1 MTFHQHPASFV
12 NHIHLKVGNITR
24 SLDFYQKIL
33 GFRIIEQQ
41 YNLVKL
47 SSGGMKAFV
56 TLEQLEKPMP
66 LNPRNTG
73 LFHIAFLLP
82 TRNDLAN
89 MLRDLTHV
97 GYPLQG
103 ASDHFVSEALYLA
116 DPDGNGIEIY
126 VDRDHKLWEWEKGS
140 VNMATLPLDAN
151 HLMME
156 VDPNGRDGL
165 PEDTI
170 IGHIH
175 LQVANLVEEELFYT
189 KGFGFSIVSRYG
201 ERALFLSTEGY
212 HHHIGLNTWNSKDGS
227 VPEAASIGLKSYTIS
242 VPPKQRKKVARRLR
256 KHGFPVEKA
265 GSQYWSLDP
274 SGNVV
279 YF

>member
-41 YNLVKL
+41 HNRVKL
-47 SSGGMKAFV
+47 SSGGMTAFV
-56 TLEQLEKPMP
+56 TLEQLDKAIP
-66 LNPRNTG
+66 LNPRETG

-89 MLRDLTHV
+89 MLRHLIHT
-97 GYPLQG
+97 GYPLHG
-103 ASDHFVSEALYLA
+103 ASDHLVSEALYLS
-116 DPDGNGIEIY
+116 DPDENGIEIY
-126 VDRDHKLWEWEKGS
+126 VDRDHKDWEWSKGS
-140 VNMATLPLDAN
+140 VNMSTLPLNAN
-151 HLMME
+151 HLMLD
-156 VDPNGRDGL
+156 VNPDGWDGL
-165 PEDTI
+165 PEKTI

-175 LQVANLVEEELFYT
+175 LQVANLAAVEPFYI
-189 KGFGFSIVSRYG
+189 KGFGFSVVSRYG
-201 ERALFLSTEGY
+201 SQALFLSTGGY
-212 HHHIGLNTWNSKDGS
+212 HHHIGLNTWNSKGGAI
-227 VPEAASIGLKSYTIS
+227 PGTTSIGMKSYTIS
-242 VPPKQRKKVARRLR
+242 VPAKERKKIVHRL
-256 KHGFPVEKA
+256 KKLGFPIEKV
-265 GSQYWSLDP
+265 GSQYRSQDP